1 MPLTRH
7 FYEQD
12 EVQAAL
18 FYAGSRRRPQET
30 VFWCHELILSGW
42 ASEAIRILF
51 ESWLW
56 NYGPFHVEWYED
68 AWERLSPAE
77 ITAEDILVCAH
88 RLSQCKTKDH
98 SLWKLL
104 TLSATHHSSLF
115 DAVTPRSPPVFPS
128 EDPKERFFV
137 RALYQRKATSA
148 WWAACYLTV
157 SRYWELVEWY
167 HTSVWAEKGKEKEK
181 GEETEKDTQWMTRLR
196 DYETLLGY
204 TSEGYD
210 RAIRA
215 VVLLR
220 LCQGDASLP
229 LRPLS
234 QRPLQGDLPHKVR
247 GQDAPK
253 GAYDASLP
261 LRPLSQR
268 PLQGVT
274 HLRPL
279 SHSASAPSL
288 PDAPIGRRASRVYSI
303 PMECLYGITRR
314 GRIPRTTSTLE
325 SLHDVEKGMRGCP
338 FWEEAMEPYQTGGQW
353 TSDEAMEQFYEAHFP
368 DDIPDEWTRAEKEK
382 SHGPGVYGGEAHTL
396 EGYGQRMFFS
406 TTRLVWLRRKIPS
419 VALSL
424 TPFDDLLAL
433 EPALAPVSETAWNPV
448 HKRRV
453 VH

>member
-1 MPLTRH
+1 LLVRKLERTGEDRTPVKAHGKIDRIVFLGNKYIRMPLTRH

-42 ASEAIRILF
+42 ASDAIRILF

-77 ITAEDILVCAH
+77 ITAEDILYCAH

-104 TLSATHHSSLF
+104 TLSAAHHSTLF

-167 HTSVWAEKGKEKEK
+167 CNTVWMKEKEK
-181 GEETEKDTQWMTRLR
+181 EKENTQWMTRLR
-196 DYETLLGY
+196 DYEPLLGY
-204 TSEGYD
+204 TSQAYD

-220 LCQGDASLP
+220 LCC
-229 LRPLS
+229 PLS
-234 QRPLQGDLPHKVR
+234 PRSG
-247 GQDAPK
+247 
-253 GAYDASLP
+253 
-261 LRPLSQR
+261 
-268 PLQGVT
+268 
-274 HLRPL
+274 
-279 SHSASAPSL
+279 SASHNPPSL
-288 PDAPIGRRASRVYSI
+288 PDGPIGRRASRMYSI
-303 PMECLYGITRR
+303 PMECLYGMTRR
-314 GRIPRTTSTLE
+314 GRMPRTTSTVEGLNN
-325 SLHDVEKGMRGCP
+325 VEKGIRGCP
-338 FWEEAMEPYQTGGQW
+338 FWEEAMEPYQTEGRW
-353 TSDEAMEQFYEAHFP
+353 TSDETMEQFYEAHFP
-368 DDIPDEWTRAEKEK
+368 DDIPDEWTRVEKEK
-382 SHGPGVYGGEAHTL
+382 SHGPGLYGGEALTL

-406 TTRLVWLRRKIPS
+406 TTRLVWLRGKIPS
-419 VALSL
+419 MALSL
-424 TPFDDLLAL
+424 TPFDDLLAM
-433 EPALAPVSETAWNPV
+433 EPVLPPVSETSWKPV

>member
-77 ITAEDILVCAH
+77 ITAEDILICAH

-104 TLSATHHSSLF
+104 SLSAAHHPALF

-128 EDPKERFFV
+128 EDPKEQFFV
-137 RALYQRKATSA
+137 RALYQRKAASA

-167 HTSVWAEKGKEKEK
+167 ATTVWM
-181 GEETEKDTQWMTRLR
+181 KDNTQWMTRLR
-196 DYETLLGY
+196 DYEPLLGY

-210 RAIRA
+210 RAVRA
-215 VVLLR
+215 MVLLT
-220 LCQGDASLP
+220 LCSS
-229 LRPLS
+229 LS
-234 QRPLQGDLPHKVR
+234 QRSG
-247 GQDAPK
+247 
-253 GAYDASLP
+253 GA
-261 LRPLSQR
+261 
-268 PLQGVT
+268 
-274 HLRPL
+274 
-279 SHSASAPSL
+279 SHTLPSL
-288 PDAPIGRRASRVYSI
+288 PDAPIGRRASRIYSI

-314 GRIPRTTSTLE
+314 GRMMRTASTVEGLN
-325 SLHDVEKGMRGCP
+325 DVEKGMRGCP
-338 FWEEAMEPYQTGGQW
+338 FWEEAMEPYQIGGQW
-353 TSDEAMEQFYEAHFP
+353 ISDEAMEQFYEAHFP

-433 EPALAPVSETAWNPV
+433 EPVLPSVSEASWKPV